1 MKVNKIT
8 SLVCFSFIFVSGM
21 MMVLLYDNNV
31 IFSVLSGLFTGFIA
45 SFVISIIG
53 YFHEKAKIIESIG
66 INIKSLFVNMTAMS
80 KILGNTLPSIHNSEI
95 IQDLSFKHVSGIST
109 LNLNLLEKMNLG
121 LYNPF
126 VKNSKNMAVCKKLLE
141 YWLSL
146 QTISNISKNIE
157 TRVLEYN
164 LEIMNVQLAQTKG
177 ITVPSEK
184 LKQLDEL
191 KNEINIKVAKFHEY
205 VCGQTIELEKISRK
219 YYNGK
224 KNDKNWLKIKEKLL
238 LQVDDILRG

>member
-1 MKVNKIT
+1 M
-8 SLVCFSFIFVSGM
+8 
-21 MMVLLYDNNV
+21 
-31 IFSVLSGLFTGFIA
+31 
-45 SFVISIIG
+45 
-53 YFHEKAKIIESIG
+53 
-66 INIKSLFVNMTAMS
+66 
-80 KILGNTLPSIHNSEI
+80 
-95 IQDLSFKHVSGIST
+95 Q
-109 LNLNLLEKMNLG
+109 
-121 LYNPF
+121 
-126 VKNSKNMAVCKKLLE
+126 KLLE

-205 VCGQTIELEKISRK
+205 VYGQTIELEKISKK
-219 YYNGK
+219 YYDSK